1 MTTEQTYTKYI
12 RSNCKNTNIKECEIR
27 TKIDN
32 TTYCRGYTKG
42 DTVEGYKKPIY
53 RTAKLEKTLMG
64 LSSSSWGQG

>member
-1 MTTEQTYTKYI
+1 MTTEQAYTKYI
-12 RSNCKNTNIKECEIR
+12 CSNCKNTDIKECEIR

-32 TTYCRGYTKG
+32 TTYCKGYTKG
-42 DTVEGYKKPIY
+42 DCIEGYKEPIY